1 MALATGT
8 FTVASWDEST
18 YQDLGDGAKL
28 TKATVTF
35 AMEGDIA
42 GEATW
47 DALMCYRQDG
57 TAAFTGIQRMQ
68 GRLAGVDGSFVV
80 QADGEYADGEARSRW
95 QVITGTGTGGLAG
108 LTGTGQS
115 VATATPPGSF
125 TFDYDLS

>member
-1 MALATGT
+1 MAQATGT

-42 GEATW
+42 GEASW
-47 DALMCYRQDG
+47 DALMCYRRDG
-57 TAAFTGIQRMQ
+57 TAVFTGIQRMQ

-80 QADGEYADGEARSRW
+80 QADGEYADGAARSRW
-95 QVITGTGTGGLAG
+95 RVVSGSGTGGLAG
-108 LTGTGQS
+108 LTGTGES
-115 VATATPPGSF
+115 VATASPQGSF
-125 TFDYDLS
+125 TFDYDLG

>member
-1 MALATGT
+1 MAQATGT

-18 YQDLGDGAKL
+18 YQELGDGAKI

-35 AMEGDIA
+35 GMEGDIA
-42 GEATW
+42 GKATW
-47 DALMCYRQDG
+47 DALMCYRADG
-57 TAAFTGIQRMQ
+57 TAVFTGIQRVHGQ
-68 GRLAGVDGSFVV
+68 LAGVDGSFVV

-95 QVITGTGTGGLAG
+95 QVISGTGTGGLTG

>member
-1 MALATGT
+1 MAQAAGT
-8 FTVASWDEST
+8 FTVVSWDEST

-42 GEATW
+42 GKATW

-57 TAAFTGIQRMQ
+57 TAVFTGIQTMQ
-68 GRLAGVDGSFVV
+68 GRLAGADGSFVV
-80 QADGEYADGEARSRW
+80 QADGEYCDGEARSRW
-95 QVITGTGTGGLAG
+95 QVISGTGTGGLAG
-108 LTGTGQS
+108 LTGTGES

-125 TFDYDLS
+125 TFDYDLG

>member
-1 MALATGT
+1 MAQATGT

-18 YQDLGDGAKL
+18 YQDLGEGAKL
-28 TKATVTF
+28 TKATVAF
-35 AMEGDIA
+35 GMEGDIA
-42 GEATW
+42 GKATW
-47 DALMCYRQDG
+47 DALMCYRPDG
-57 TAAFTGIQRMQ
+57 TAVFTGIQRIHGQ
-68 GRLAGVDGSFVV
+68 LAGVDSSFVV